1 MKCSSEILPI
11 AGMSCASGSVSPAG
25 PTRNGVVLIVVLV
38 LVVMMSLAGFGFM
51 NRMATEYEATLTNAD
66 SRQAQQT
73 LASAETFAI
82 YLAEEY
88 AGVAEPYNPFSG
100 DPELFSSL
108 TVREATGD
116 FANIPRSSTSRFRRW
131 RFSIVNRLPDS
142 TSRVEQYDEF
152 QEASVTPSIRFG
164 LKNESDKLHLGRV
177 MLWDSEIPGAGR
189 KALLQIP
196 GMTPQAADSILDW
209 IDADAAPREFGAEQ
223 EHYSQ
228 LDRPYAP
235 RNGLP
240 ESLEELLFV
249 KGVTREA
256 FFGNEQTPEL
266 DRPAESAWNDLL
278 TIHSGEPNTDRYGT
292 DRVDLNEV
300 YPSEHSNESTEA
312 HGKIA
317 FLSDELVKYILLA
330 RLHGISILTEADD
343 VPATLLPANAAQSD
357 VSASG
362 SAILHDESLDLQEI
376 SSLAD
381 LLESVV
387 RLPVA
392 AGGDLVRSPLRVSGT
407 DFLET
412 MKLLEERVTTD
423 FDRTLIGRININTAS
438 QPVLQALIGNAGVAS
453 RIVQQRR
460 MVESAERST
469 TAWLL
474 TQQIV
479 DLPTY
484 RRIYPHITTRGAV
497 HSGEIVVY
505 RQFGG
510 PFLRRRLI
518 IDASSLP
525 ARRVVWWDLTA
536 HGLPVATSA
545 LRYRNTEFSD
555 GLTEPASMTNT
566 DDGWSELD

>member
-1 MKCSSEILPI
+1 MKRYSAIPPI
-11 AGMSCASGSVSPAG
+11 AGMYRPFG
-25 PTRNGVVLIVVLV
+25 PVYITRPKRHGVVLIVVLV
-38 LVVMMSLAGFGFM
+38 LVVMMSLAGFAFM
-51 NRMATEYEATLTNAD
+51 NRMATEYEATLINGDT
-66 SRQAQQT
+66 RQAQQT

-88 AGVAEPYNPFSG
+88 AGVAEPYNPLSN
-100 DPELFSSL
+100 DPESFSSL
-108 TVREATGD
+108 TVREATGE
-116 FANIPRSSTSRFRRW
+116 FADTPHSSTSRSRRW
-131 RFSIVNRLPDS
+131 RFSIVNKLPE
-142 TSRVEQYDEF
+142 TTPHIEQYDEF
-152 QEASVTPSIRFG
+152 QEASVRPSIRFG
-164 LKNESDKLHLGRV
+164 LKNESDKLHLGRI
-177 MLWDSEIPGAGR
+177 MLWDSETPGAGH

-209 IDADAAPREFGAEQ
+209 IDSDNAPREFGAEQ

-256 FFGNEQTPEL
+256 FFGNRQTQEF

-278 TIHSGEPNTDRYGT
+278 TIHSGEPNTDRFGK

-300 YPSEHSNESTEA
+300 YPSEHSNESSEA

-317 FLSDELVKYILLA
+317 FLPDELVKYILLA
-330 RLHGISILTEADD
+330 RLHGISVSREEDD
-343 VPATLLPANAAQSD
+343 VPATLPPANAAQSD
-357 VSASG
+357 VSLSG
-362 SAILHDESLDLQEI
+362 SGISHDESLDLEEI
-376 SSLAD
+376 GSLVD
-381 LLESVV
+381 LLESSV

-392 AGGDLVRSPLRVSGT
+392 DGGDLVRSPLQVGGT
-407 DFLET
+407 EFLET
-412 MKLLEERVTTD
+412 MKLLEERVTVE
-423 FDRTLIGRININTAS
+423 FDDTLIGRININTAS
-438 QPVLQALIGNAGVAS
+438 QPVLQALIGDSGVAS
-453 RIVQQRR
+453 QIVQQRR
-460 MVESAERST
+460 MVESSERST

-525 ARRVVWWDLTA
+525 ARRVVWSDLTA

-555 GLTEPASMTNT
+555 GPTETSSTTNT
-566 DDGWSELD
+566 DDGWSGLD

>member
-1 MKCSSEILPI
+1 MRCSSRILPI
-11 AGMSCASGSVSPAG
+11 AGMSCASGPVSPAG
-25 PTRNGVVLIVVLV
+25 LTRNGVVLIVVLV
-38 LVVMMSLAGFGFM
+38 LVVMMSLAGFAFM
-51 NRMATEYEATLTNAD
+51 NRMATEYEATLINAD

-73 LASAETFAI
+73 LASAETFTI

-88 AGVAEPYNPFSG
+88 AGVAEPYNPFSN
-100 DPELFSSL
+100 DPELFSSR

-116 FANIPRSSTSRFRRW
+116 FADIPRSSTSRFRRW
-131 RFSIVNRLPDS
+131 RFSIVNRLPQS

-152 QEASVTPSIRFG
+152 QEASLRPSIRFG
-164 LKNESDKLHLGRV
+164 LKNECDKLHLGRV
-177 MLWDSEIPGAGR
+177 MLWDSETPGAGR

-209 IDADAAPREFGAEQ
+209 IDADTIPREFGAEQ
-223 EHYSQ
+223 EYYSQ
-228 LDRPYAP
+228 LDRPYGP

-256 FFGNEQTPEL
+256 FFGNQQTPEL
-266 DRPAESAWNDLL
+266 EPPIQSAWNALL
-278 TIHSGEPNTDRYGT
+278 TIHSGEPNTDRYGA

-300 YPSEHSNESTEA
+300 YPGEHSNESSET

-317 FLSDELVKYILLA
+317 FLPEELVNYIRLA
-330 RLHGISILTEADD
+330 RLYGISVSTEAGD
-343 VPATLLPANAAQSD
+343 VPAALLPAKAAQSD
-357 VSASG
+357 VLSSASG
-362 SAILHDESLDLQEI
+362 ISQDESPDLEEI
-376 SSLAD
+376 GSLAD

-387 RLPVA
+387 RLPIA
-392 AGGDLVRSPLRVSGT
+392 EGGGLVKSPLQVSGT
-407 DFLET
+407 EFLET

-423 FDRTLIGRININTAS
+423 FGRTLTGRININTAS

-460 MVESAERST
+460 MVESSERST

-525 ARRVVWWDLTA
+525 ARRVVWLDLTA

-555 GLTEPASMTNT
+555 EPTETVSMTNT
-566 DDGWSELD
+566 DNGWSELD